1 MKKIFCHR
9 GVNMKKILSVI
20 LAVIIGVTASVNS
33 FAASAKKTYISDI
46 VAVTA
51 KDEADAKVQLEKDG
65 YKLLANSNVNS
76 SLKTGVYIGYKETDN
91 ADEAI
96 RDIAAMNMTGK
107 FNYSDYKA
115 ILEQNR
121 ETIKETIDGFT
132 PVIAEFQANY
142 DEEKPAAVAAYK
154 AMNVYKDD
162 DSGKLM
168 GDYLLEYDFS
178 DAAEKKM
185 TETFMQANSQIILT
199 IMQQAAFAGDDNED
213 SMIDRLVKTGPDGI
227 AKKYRGIYPTVAKAN
242 QAMAAEYG
250 DTAAVIYND
259 WNSVYDYICETEKT
273 LVTVDEDG
281 NVDVAEGAF
290 EAEEIDAEEEYGS
303 LEFETASTA
312 LALNV
317 ADEVASNAEDT
328 TDYVLYN
335 FLNETEYGD
344 GTLLDFFKRP
354 ASEVKKE
361 ELYPL
366 VDAMSEGQRSQI
378 ELSGLRFTLQSA
390 FSDIDSDAEIAEKA
404 VETVG
409 GLAESMGVTS
419 IYDGMDRSI
428 FEDGVAFTSAAT
440 EHEKLTGESWL
451 AKLTGASDDKSVWLN
466 TMIVSG
472 IVTGALIATCITAAL
487 IERYQRAKE
496 AAPLIKA
503 YIRFDNLQI
512 DDDLI
517 RQFRDHEIET
527 FKSITEFGKK
537 GEEKAIS
544 LTWKNAVSKEQI
556 RNLQNETLRAEAT
569 IHHAYMDAEERLDRY
584 NDYYDETVGNTA
596 YYIKCASFVLLI
608 VALAFDIYA
617 IYEYVT
623 TPEATEEAI
632 PHHLVSAATTE
643 YGEDYVYYQ
652 TVKNLKGEAQD
663 TNNHEADAKIGWLTL
678 YTTKDKAAGDPI
690 LADNLKVQTGSASF
704 REGMSF
710 VHLFN
715 ETSAI
720 NLTSELYTGSK
731 DTANGTYLV
740 FERESSSL
748 LIGSAVTNGTAALI
762 GVGGLA
768 VGAVLGALL
777 TKLAAKKKKTSAE
790 A

>member
-1 MKKIFCHR
+1 MRFFKN
-9 GVNMKKILSVI
+9 V
-20 LAVIIGVTASVNS
+20 LAVILSLIIGTTVSLNA
-33 FAASAKKTYISDI
+33 FAVSAKKTYISDL

-51 KDEADAKVQLEKDG
+51 KDENDAKAQLEKEG
-65 YKLLANSNVNS
+65 YKLLSGGNVNS
-76 SLKTGVYIGYKETDN
+76 TLKTGVYLGYKETEN
-91 ADEAI
+91 AEKAI
-96 RDIAAMNMTGK
+96 TDIAAMNMTGK

-121 ETIKETIDGFT
+121 EIIRETIDSFT

-142 DEEKPAAVAAYK
+142 DEEKPSAVSAYK
-154 AMNVYKDD
+154 AMNIYKDD

-178 DAAEKKM
+178 DTAEKKM

-199 IMQQAAFAGDDNED
+199 IMQQASFAGDDNED
-213 SMIDRLVKTGPDGI
+213 SMIDRLVKTGPDGV

-250 DTAAVIYND
+250 ETAAVICKD

-281 NVDVAEGAF
+281 NIDVAEGAF
-290 EAEEIDAEEEYGS
+290 ETEEIDAEKEYGS
-303 LEFETASTA
+303 LEYEAASTA
-312 LALNV
+312 LAINV
-317 ADEVASNAEDT
+317 ADKVTSNAKNT

-344 GTLLDFFKRP
+344 GTLLDFFNRP
-354 ASEVKKE
+354 VSEVKKE

-366 VDAMSEGQRSQI
+366 VDAMSDGQRSQI
-378 ELSGLRFTLQSA
+378 EMSGLRFTLQSA
-390 FSDIDSDAEIAEKA
+390 FSDIDNDAEAAEET

-419 IYDGMDRSI
+419 IYNGVDRSI

-451 AKLTGASDDKSVWLN
+451 AKLTGSSDDKSVWLN

-472 IVTGALIATCITAAL
+472 VITGALVATCITAAL

-496 AAPLIKA
+496 AAPLVRA
-503 YIRFDNLQI
+503 YTRFDNLQV
-512 DDDLI
+512 DDELI
-517 RQFRDHEIET
+517 RQFRDHQIDT
-527 FKSITEFGKK
+527 FESITKFGKK
-537 GEEKAIS
+537 GEEQAIS
-544 LTWKNAVSKEQI
+544 LTWENVVSNEQI
-556 RNLQNETLRAEAT
+556 RKLKNEISKAEYT

-584 NDYYDETVGNTA
+584 NYYYDETVGNTA
-596 YYIKCASFVLLI
+596 GYIKCASFVLLV

-617 IYEYVT
+617 IYKYVT
-623 TPEATEEAI
+623 TPEAVEEAV
-632 PHHLVSAATTE
+632 PHHIVSAATTE

-652 TVKNLKGEAQD
+652 TVKNLKGEAAD
-663 TNNHEADAKIGWLTL
+663 INNHEADPKIGWLML
-678 YTTKDKAAGDPI
+678 YTTGDKAAGNPI
-690 LADNLKVQTGSASF
+690 LADDLKIQTGSSNF
-704 REGMSF
+704 KEGTAF

-715 ETSAI
+715 ETSAV
-720 NLTSELYTGSK
+720 NLTAELYTGVK
-731 DTANGTYLV
+731 DSANGTFLL
-740 FERESSSL
+740 FSRDTNT
-748 LIGSAVTNGTAALI
+748 LIGSSITNGTAAII
-762 GVGGLA
+762 GAGGLA
-768 VGAVLGALL
+768 VGAILGAAFS
-777 TKLAAKKKKTSAE
+777 KLAGKKKRKE
-790 A
+790 AAA